1 MRGHRERLDSGIG
14 PPRGREPRLLA
25 GHPLEGFLEHLLDR
39 RTVLMPLPPHER
51 PAVIFDRQ
59 PPPGHGRIVLTGIP
73 KPRRSSVGFIAAR
86 PARCTRAGRI
96 DPDPQ
101 AIAKSSSSTSPAGP
115 D

>member
-1 MRGHRERLDSGIG
+1 MDSGIG
-14 PPRGREPRLLA
+14 PPGRHELRFLTRHA
-25 GHPLEGFLEHLLDR
+25 LERFLERLLDR
-39 RTVLMPLPPHER
+39 RPVLLPLPPHER